1 MVSVHTFNEH
11 NNPSYRLAF
20 IFSEP
25 PVPPS
30 HAADNEEV
38 IAEDYDEMDTDQG
51 PGHNSDDYQYPSQY
65 DLDHDT
71 VRKPVEENNWLAQMK
86 TRMGEAN
93 SAAGYRCCPN
103 KYNIW
108 HKCTVYCVNR
118 WSEGIPRP
126 SPEYMKR
133 YKRLI
138 RKYPL
143 PKGWVEMYDPGC
155 GCYYFA
161 CEADNV
167 VSWLPPTHPKSEVT
181 KCAAAVRKQMEESTG
196 DGGTGADSDG
206 DEQSDND
213 ADGNTR
219 ESAQSRHH
227 REVDEIINAS
237 MRSKS
242 PRSVDAH
249 EFPSLQEVA
258 DSPSVPLPRK
268 QKSRD
273 LDRVG
278 RQRRD
283 RDRSDRDRGDRDRER
298 ERDRERDRDRDR
310 YSSSHDSRRRQRDDG
325 DIVDPMDPSS
335 YSDAPR
341 GKWSDGLQ
349 TGDGDERKKR
359 SNDDTSSSKRD
370 KGGNRRRDVRDRSNN
385 SEEDDDDEYH

>member
-1 MVSVHTFNEH
+1 MSL
-11 NNPSYRLAF
+11 PPALLARLAQRGLVNKQKVQKEN
-20 IFSEP
+20 EP

-38 IAEDYDEMDTDQG
+38 IAEDYDEMDTTDHG
-51 PGHNSDDYQYPSQY
+51 PQNSDDYQYPSQY

-126 SPEYMKR
+126 SAEYMKR

-181 KCAAAVRKQMEESTG
+181 KCAAAVRKQMEESSG
-196 DGGTGADSDG
+196 EGGNAVDSDAE
-206 DEQSDND
+206 EQSDTEGDNG
-213 ADGNTR
+213 AR

-227 REVDEIINAS
+227 REVDEIITAS

-242 PRSVDAH
+242 PRSIDAH

-258 DSPSVPLPRK
+258 ESPSVPLARK

-283 RDRSDRDRGDRDRER
+283 RDHRGGDRDR

-310 YSSSHDSRRRQRDDG
+310 YSHDSRRRQRDDA
-325 DIVDPMDPSS
+325 DPMDPSS

-349 TGDGDERKKR
+349 TGGGDADERKKR
-359 SNDDTSSSKRD
+359 SGDDLKRN
-370 KGGNRRRDVRDRSNN
+370 KRRDVRDRDNN
-385 SEEDDDDEYH
+385 SDEDEEDDYY